1 MSSTKSIH
9 ITSDSANQRI
19 DKFLSSTSIF
29 PSLQRRGK
37 GRLLSRSFIQRLI
50 DNGRVTVAGKIVKS
64 SYKLKERDEIKIEIP
79 ELEPSTVKP
88 EPIPLDILYEDES
101 VIVVNKPAG
110 MVVHPAAGYGSG
122 TLVNAL
128 LYHCINP
135 PSPPFNK
142 VGRGGLSG
150 IGGIERPGI
159 VHRLDKDTSG
169 LLMTAKDDF
178 THHHLSRQLKDRTI
192 VRKYLALVKGNIK
205 EDSKKI
211 EIPIG
216 RHVSDRK
223 KMSIKTKRG
232 RIAITEFT
240 VIERF
245 DNYTLLEI
253 RLKTGRTHQIRV
265 HLSAIG
271 HPVAG
276 DKMYGRSQKSE
287 ACPEQS
293 RRVRSQPPIQR
304 QMLHAAILGFI
315 HPKTGKYLEF
325 NARLPDDMKDILN
338 FLRGRVSFDLKTGQG
353 LD

>member
-1 MSSTKSIH
+1 MSINLSLNPYSLILV
-9 ITSDSANQRI
+9 TSESANQRI
-19 DKFLSSTSIF
+19 DKFLSSYDST
-29 PSLQRRGK
+29 
-37 GRLLSRSFIQRLI
+37 LSRSFIQRLI
-50 DNGRVTVAGKIVKS
+50 DNGSVTVNGKFAKS
-64 SYKLKERDEIKIEIP
+64 SYKLKEGDEIKIEIP

-101 VIVVNKPAG
+101 VIVINKPAG
-110 MVVHPAAGYGSG
+110 MVVHPAAGNYSG

-128 LYHCINP
+128 LYHCRNT
-135 PSPPFNK
+135 
-142 VGRGGLSG
+142 LSG

-169 LLMTAKDDF
+169 LLMVAKDDF
-178 THHHLSRQLKDRTI
+178 THNHLSKQLKERTI

-240 VIERF
+240 VMERF
-245 DNYTLLEI
+245 GDYTLLEI

-276 DKMYGRSQKSE
+276 DRVYGKS
-287 ACPEQS
+287 S
-293 RRVRSQPPIQR
+293 RPTLMGAPKFQISNFSIPR

-325 NARLPDDMKDILN
+325 NAQLPDDMKDILI
-338 FLRGRVSFDLKTGQG
+338 FLRRKN
-353 LD
+353 

>member
-1 MSSTKSIH
+1 MASTKLIH
-9 ITSDSANQRI
+9 IASDSANQRI
-19 DKFLSSTSIF
+19 DKFLSSYDSI
-29 PSLQRRGK
+29 
-37 GRLLSRSFIQRLI
+37 LSRSFIQRLI
-50 DNGRVTVAGKIVKS
+50 DNGSVTVNGKFAKS
-64 SYKLKERDEIKIEIP
+64 SYKLKEGDEIKIEIP

-101 VIVVNKPAG
+101 VIVINKPAG
-110 MVVHPAAGYGSG
+110 MVVHPAAGNYSG

-128 LYHCINP
+128 LYHC
-135 PSPPFNK
+135 K
-142 VGRGGLSG
+142 DTLSG

-169 LLMTAKDDF
+169 LLMAAKDDF
-178 THHHLSRQLKDRTI
+178 THNHLSKQLKDRTI
-192 VRKYLALVKGNIK
+192 VRKYLTLVKGNIK

-240 VIERF
+240 VMERF
-245 DNYTLLEI
+245 GDYTLLEI

-276 DKMYGRSQKSE
+276 DRVYGVGQGLSLAK
-287 ACPEQS
+287 ATLKGCPTIS
-293 RRVRSQPPIQR
+293 R

-325 NARLPDDMKDILN
+325 NAQLPDDMKDILI
-338 FLRGRVSFDLKTGQG
+338 FLRRKN
-353 LD
+353 

>member
-1 MSSTKSIH
+1 MASTKSIY
-9 ITSDSANQRI
+9 IASDSANQRI
-19 DKFLSSTSIF
+19 DKFLSSYDST
-29 PSLQRRGK
+29 
-37 GRLLSRSFIQRLI
+37 LSRSFIQRLI
-50 DNGRVTVAGKIVKS
+50 DNGSVTVNGKFAKS
-64 SYKLKERDEIKIEIP
+64 SYKLKEGDEIKIEIP

-101 VIVVNKPAG
+101 VIVINKPAG
-110 MVVHPAAGYGSG
+110 MVVHPAAGNYSG

-128 LYHCINP
+128 LYHCRNT
-135 PSPPFNK
+135 
-142 VGRGGLSG
+142 LSG

-169 LLMTAKDDF
+169 LLMVAKDDF
-178 THHHLSRQLKDRTI
+178 THNHLSKQLKDRTI

>member
-1 MSSTKSIH
+1 MSSIKSIH

-19 DKFLSSTSIF
+19 DKFLSSYDST
-29 PSLQRRGK
+29 
-37 GRLLSRSFIQRLI
+37 LSRSFIQRLI
-50 DNGRVTVAGKIVKS
+50 DNGSVTVNGKFAKS
-64 SYKLKERDEIKIEIP
+64 SYKLKEGDEIKIEIP

-88 EPIPLDILYEDES
+88 EPIPLDILYEDDS

-128 LYHCINP
+128 LYHCRNT
-135 PSPPFNK
+135 
-142 VGRGGLSG
+142 LSG

-169 LLMTAKDDF
+169 LLMVAKDDF
-178 THHHLSRQLKDRTI
+178 THNHLSKQLKDRTI

-240 VIERF
+240 VMERF
-245 DNYTLLEI
+245 GDYTLLEI

-276 DKMYGRSQKSE
+276 DKIYGKSSRPTIVG
-287 ACPEQS
+287 APKAQS
-293 RRVRSQPPIQR
+293 SDFLIPR
-304 QMLHAAILGFI
+304 QMLHATILGFI

-325 NARLPDDMKDILN
+325 NAQLPDDMKDILI
-338 FLRGRVSFDLKTGQG
+338 FLRRKN
-353 LD
+353 

>member
-1 MSSTKSIH
+1 VSSTKSIH

-101 VIVVNKPAG
+101 VIVINKPAG

-135 PSPPFNK
+135 PSPPFYK
-142 VGRGGLSG
+142 GGRGGLSG

-169 LLMTAKDDF
+169 LLMVAKDDF
-178 THHHLSRQLKDRTI
+178 AHHHLSRQLKDRTI
-192 VRKYLALVKGNIK
+192 VRKYLALARGNIK
-205 EDSKKI
+205 ENSKRI

-245 DNYTLLEI
+245 ENYTFLEI

-265 HLSAIG
+265 HLSSIG

-276 DKMYGRSQKSE
+276 DRVYGGRQKTE
-287 ACPEQS
+287 
-293 RRVRSQPPIQR
+293 VRSQISIPR

-315 HPKTGKYLEF
+315 HPMMGKYLEF
-325 NARLPDDMKDILN
+325 TAPIPDDMKNILN
-338 FLRGRVSFDLKTGQG
+338 FLRGRVSLDLKTGQG
-353 LD
+353 

>member
-1 MSSTKSIH
+1 MYIA
-9 ITSDSANQRI
+9 SDSANQRI
-19 DKFLSSTSIF
+19 DKFLSSYDST
-29 PSLQRRGK
+29 
-37 GRLLSRSFIQRLI
+37 LSRSFIQRLI
-50 DNGRVTVAGKIVKS
+50 DNGSVTVNGKFAKS
-64 SYKLKERDEIKIEIP
+64 SYKLKGGDEIKMEIP

-101 VIVVNKPAG
+101 VIVINKPAG

-128 LYHCINP
+128 LYHCRNT
-135 PSPPFNK
+135 
-142 VGRGGLSG
+142 LSG

-169 LLMTAKDDF
+169 LLMAAKDDF
-178 THHHLSRQLKDRTI
+178 THNHLSKQLKDRTI
-192 VRKYLALVKGNIK
+192 VRKYLALVKGIIK

-216 RHVSDRK
+216 RHVTDRK

-276 DKMYGRSQKSE
+276 DRVYGGHKKQGHGSWVMGQEKNKL
-287 ACPEQS
+287 APCPL
-293 RRVRSQPPIQR
+293 PLALIIPR

-325 NARLPDDMKDILN
+325 NAQLPDDMKDILIFIRRKN
-338 FLRGRVSFDLKTGQG
+338 
-353 LD
+353 

>member
-1 MSSTKSIH
+1 MNFIKLIK
-9 ITSDSANQRI
+9 ITPESVNQRI
-19 DKFLSSTSIF
+19 DKFLSSYDST
-29 PSLQRRGK
+29 
-37 GRLLSRSFIQRLI
+37 LSRSFIQRLI
-50 DNGRVTVAGKIVKS
+50 DKGSVTVNGKFAKS
-64 SYKLKERDEIKIEIP
+64 SYKLKEGDEIKIEIP

-101 VIVVNKPAG
+101 VIVINKPAG
-110 MVVHPAAGYGSG
+110 MVVHPAAGNYSG

-128 LYHCINP
+128 LYHC
-135 PSPPFNK
+135 
-142 VGRGGLSG
+142 RDTLSG

-169 LLMTAKDDF
+169 LLMAAKDDF
-178 THHHLSRQLKDRTI
+178 THNHLSKQLKDRTI
-192 VRKYLALVKGNIK
+192 VRKYLTLVKGNIK

-240 VIERF
+240 VVERF

-276 DKMYGRSQKSE
+276 DKIYGKSYKF
-287 ACPEQS
+287 QVS
-293 RRVRSQPPIQR
+293 SSKFFINR

-325 NARLPDDMKDILN
+325 NAQLPDDMKDILI
-338 FLRGRVSFDLKTGQG
+338 FLRRKN
-353 LD
+353 

>member
-1 MSSTKSIH
+1 MASTKSIY
-9 ITSDSANQRI
+9 IASDSANQRI
-19 DKFLSSTSIF
+19 DKFLSSYDST
-29 PSLQRRGK
+29 
-37 GRLLSRSFIQRLI
+37 LSRSFIQRLI
-50 DNGRVTVAGKIVKS
+50 DNGSVTVNGKFAKS
-64 SYKLKERDEIKIEIP
+64 SYKLKEGDEIKIEIP

-101 VIVVNKPAG
+101 VIVINKPAG
-110 MVVHPAAGYGSG
+110 MVVHPAAGNYSG

-128 LYHCINP
+128 LYHCRNT
-135 PSPPFNK
+135 
-142 VGRGGLSG
+142 LSG

-169 LLMTAKDDF
+169 LLMVAKDDF
-178 THHHLSRQLKDRTI
+178 THNHLSKQLKDRTI
-192 VRKYLALVKGNIK
+192 VRKYLTLVKGNIK

-240 VIERF
+240 VMERF
-245 DNYTLLEI
+245 DDYTLLEI

-276 DKMYGRSQKSE
+276 DRVYGGKVGQGLSLAK
-287 ACPEQS
+287 ATLKGCPTI
-293 RRVRSQPPIQR
+293 PR

-325 NARLPDDMKDILN
+325 NAQLPDDMKDILI
-338 FLRGRVSFDLKTGQG
+338 FLRRKN
-353 LD
+353 

>member
-1 MSSTKSIH
+1 MGSTKSIH

-19 DKFLSSTSIF
+19 DKFLSSYDST
-29 PSLQRRGK
+29 
-37 GRLLSRSFIQRLI
+37 LSRSFIQRLI
-50 DNGRVTVAGKIVKS
+50 DNGSVTVNGKFAKS
-64 SYKLKERDEIKIEIP
+64 SYKLKEGDEIKIEIP

-101 VIVVNKPAG
+101 VIVINKPAG
-110 MVVHPAAGYGSG
+110 MVVHPAAGNYSG

-128 LYHCINP
+128 LYHCLKP
-135 PSPPFNK
+135 PSPPFDK
-142 VGRGGLSG
+142 GGMGGLSG

-169 LLMTAKDDF
+169 LLMVAKDDF
-178 THHHLSRQLKDRTI
+178 THNHLSKQLKDRTI
-192 VRKYLALVKGNIK
+192 VRKYLTLVKGNIK

-240 VIERF
+240 VMERF
-245 DNYTLLEI
+245 GDYTLLEI

-276 DKMYGRSQKSE
+276 DRVYGGRQKTE
-287 ACPEQS
+287 DRKQKTEDRKQKTE
-293 RRVRSQPPIQR
+293 VRSQISIQR

-325 NARLPDDMKDILN
+325 NAQLPDDMKDILI
-338 FLRGRVSFDLKTGQG
+338 FLRRKN
-353 LD
+353 

>member
-1 MSSTKSIH
+1 MASIKSILISH
-9 ITSDSANQRI
+9 DSTNQRI

-50 DNGRVTVAGKIVKS
+50 DNGSVTVSGKTVKS
-64 SYKLKERDEIKIEIP
+64 SYKLKNGDEVKIEIP

-88 EPIPLDILYEDES
+88 EPIPLDILYEDDS

-128 LYHCINP
+128 LYHCRNT
-135 PSPPFNK
+135 
-142 VGRGGLSG
+142 LSG

-169 LLMTAKDDF
+169 LLMVAKDDF
-178 THHHLSRQLKDRTI
+178 AHHHLSRQLKDRTI
-192 VRKYLALVKGNIK
+192 VRKYLALARGNIK
-205 EDSKKI
+205 ENSKRI

-245 DNYTLLEI
+245 ENYTFLEI

-265 HLSAIG
+265 HLSSIG

-276 DKMYGRSQKSE
+276 DRVYGKS
-287 ACPEQS
+287 PKFQVPS
-293 RRVRSQPPIQR
+293 SKFSINR
-304 QMLHAAILGFI
+304 QMLHATTLGFI
-315 HPKTGKYLEF
+315 HPMMGKYLEF
-325 NARLPDDMKDILN
+325 TAPIPDDMKNILN
-338 FLRGRVSFDLKTGQG
+338 FLRGRVSLDLKTGQG
-353 LD
+353 